1 MDPLARAQKGLFLQY
16 VLYFC
21 FFGVNKFQPAIGAM
35 HQMCDDTCT
44 ATVLQCVFPQTEHLD
59 RLNVDLNVGSAG

>member
-1 MDPLARAQKGLFLQY
+1 MEDSEPVDPLARAQKGLFLQY

-44 ATVLQCVFPQTEHLD
+44 ATVL
-59 RLNVDLNVGSAG
+59 